1 MSEHNE
7 DHIFIVTGIGGGQ
20 EQRRAERGLPDAIV
34 RGTVQSISVSA
45 LRKNMAS
52 FFDQLREILQTG
64 SDTIGAFQVEQVEVD
79 AQVTGDGKVCLLGS
93 GVQLGFQGG
102 IKFILK
108 RT

>member
-1 MSEHNE
+1 MSQHNA

-20 EQRRAERGLPDAIV
+20 EQRRVERGLPDAIA
-34 RGTVQSISVSA
+34 RGTVQSISVST
-45 LRKNMAS
+45 LKKNMAA
-52 FFDQLREILQTG
+52 FFDQLREILQAG
-64 SDTIGAFQVEQVEVD
+64 SDTIGAYQVEQVEVD
-79 AQVTGDGKVCLLGS
+79 AQVTADGKVCLLGS